1 MEVITG
7 GEKKEDNVE
16 DKYDR
21 YSIDLWKSRS
31 QWGKLWQNNTLH
43 DLAANGPGRKSV
55 HRAICNGDSD
65 CGTDIRSI
73 ESKQEN
79 IISLDYINVMIYCSL
94 GRQ

>member
-31 QWGKLWQNNTLH
+31 
-43 DLAANGPGRKSV
+43 
-55 HRAICNGDSD
+55 
-65 CGTDIRSI
+65 
-73 ESKQEN
+73 
-79 IISLDYINVMIYCSL
+79 
-94 GRQ
+94 